1 MTIDTAVIP
10 AAGLGTRMAPAT
22 RALSK
27 AMLPLG
33 GKPVVQHVLEELA
46 AAGLARAVVV
56 VGHGAQI
63 VAAHLHGLELGIA
76 VELVDQPEPR
86 GLGDAVL
93 RAAPAV
99 GGAPFVCALGDNV
112 VLPGDGA
119 AVRRLVEAVPSSDS
133 GVAIAVEEVGEADVV
148 RCGIVDA
155 PVGGGPIRGIVE
167 KPAVGAAPSLVAVAG
182 RYVLGS
188 AVLDALRVRADAAGG
203 ELGLTEAIQDVLSAG
218 APGIAVT
225 LIAGERRLDTGSPAG
240 YAAAFTTFALADPVT
255 KEAVLDE
262 ARRG

>member
-1 MTIDTAVIP
+1 MSIDTAVIP

-33 GKPVVQHVLEELA
+33 GKPVVQHLLEELA

-99 GGAPFVCALGDNV
+99 GGSPFVCALGDNV

-119 AVRRLVEAVPSSDS
+119 VVRRLVDAVSNG

-155 PVGGGPIRGIVE
+155 PPGGGPIRAIVE
-167 KPAVGAAPSLVAVAG
+167 KPAVGEAPSLVAVAG
-182 RYVLGS
+182 RYVLGP
-188 AVLDALRVRADAAGG
+188 AVLDALWARADARGG

-218 APGIAVT
+218 APGIAVP
-225 LIAGERRLDTGSPAG
+225 LVGGERRLDTGSPAG

-255 KEAVLDE
+255 REAVLDE